1 MLTASLGGTAL
12 DATSDRHLR
21 GFGTT
26 ASRVGVRASVD
37 AVDELESA
45 LVAARGGDEGGFA
58 TLWRDLHPRLLRYL
72 RARGDEGPEDLAA
85 ETWMHVVRGL
95 GTFEG
100 GVPEF
105 RAWLFTIAR
114 NRAIDQGRSRT
125 RGLTTVT
132 VADPVEVTGWSPT
145 AASAEQ
151 DVIDIDSTAQALRLV
166 ATLPPAQAEMVILRV
181 VAGLDVNDV
190 AELLGKR
197 PGAVRVGVHRA
208 LKTLA
213 RTLGPDPEGGE

>member
-1 MLTASLGGTAL
+1 MTASLGVEAL
-12 DATSDRHLR
+12 DATNDRPLR

-26 ASRVGVRASVD
+26 TSRVHLSAPVD
-37 AVDELESA
+37 VVDELEGA
-45 LVAARGGDEGGFA
+45 LVAARGGDEAGFA

-72 RARGDEGPEDLAA
+72 RARGDEGPDDLAA

-95 GTFEG
+95 ATFEG

-105 RAWLFTIAR
+105 RAWIFTIAR
-114 NRAIDQGRSRT
+114 HRAIDQGRSRS
-125 RGLTTVT
+125 RGLSVVT
-132 VADPVEVTGWSPT
+132 VSDPVDAVGWTPLAS
-145 AASAEQ
+145 SAEQ
-151 DVIDIDSTAQALRLV
+151 HVIDNEDTAAALRLV
-166 ATLPPAQAEMVILRV
+166 ATLSPSQAEMVMLRV

-190 AELLGKR
+190 AALLGKR